1 MAVYRPDPPVRLA
14 PPWLAPYLSISVV
27 PPQPWQQS
35 VAAYVRPAPY
45 IYLGAPK
52 VLPLQATT
60 VFASPVL
67 RGPDAREYSRAPNY
81 EAVPQPM
88 APAFAPPDP
97 LYSYQG
103 VALQLVAAYVR
114 EPRAAYLSPTFAIVQ
129 PVASVAP
136 NALPRA
142 HDRAGASPAI
152 AAPGLALFTPADPAY
167 AFLSPP
173 PQPAAYVRDARPV
186 LSISTFAIS
195 QPVTSVSPS
204 VVPRAHDRAIAPPVV
219 VAPALA
225 LFAPP
230 EPAYAFTG
238 PILQPIAAFA
248 RDARA
253 TPQPSV
259 QAIPATPVAAVPPAP
274 LARADQT
281 AAAPARLL
289 PTFAPP
295 APASAVPPAPA
306 LPAARDIARPVTQPA
321 QPIAALLATASP
333 IYIFRGP
340 ILQPA
345 GAYAREPW
353 LMPRTFLT
361 KGAALFG
368 DTGPAGSA
376 RLAAYQRPPSPSAR
390 PSSAS
395 SSRPSSPNSRR
406 R

>member
-45 IYLGAPK
+45 VYLGAPK

-60 VFASPVL
+60 VFPSPVL
-67 RGPDAREYSRAPNY
+67 RAPDAREYSRAPNF

-97 LYSYQG
+97 LYSFQG
-103 VALQLVAAYVR
+103 VALQLVAAYIR
-114 EPRAAYLSPTFAIVQ
+114 EPRAAYLSPVFAIMQ

-142 HDRAGASPAI
+142 YDRPGVSPAI
-152 AAPGLALFTPADPAY
+152 AVPGLALFTPADPVY
-167 AFLSPP
+167 AFLGPLL
-173 PQPAAYVRDARPV
+173 QPLAAFIREARP
-186 LSISTFAIS
+186 
-195 QPVTSVSPS
+195 
-204 VVPRAHDRAIAPPVV
+204 AP
-219 VAPALA
+219 
-225 LFAPP
+225 
-230 EPAYAFTG
+230 FTT
-238 PILQPIAAFA
+238 IAA
-248 RDARA
+248 
-253 TPQPSV
+253 P
-259 QAIPATPVAAVPPAP
+259 PPAP
-274 LARADQT
+274 AVQVPAPPIARADQT
-281 AAAPARLL
+281 APVSVRLS

-295 APASAVPPAPA
+295 VPASSVPAAP
-306 LPAARDIARPVTQPA
+306 LPAIARELRV
-321 QPIAALLATASP
+321 AAPSSRQVAAVLATASP

-361 KGAALFG
+361 AGAALFG

-376 RLAAYQRPPSPSAR
+376 RLAAFQRPPSPSAR